1 MRLKTQTVVLLALVA
16 LFAFFLGRG
25 TDGLAAGKQAGVVN
39 QQQSQDQTRT
49 SLQQEAE
56 RQAQLAEQP
65 QQPQADPSVSGSG
78 GEGSEGGVENE
89 DCEEP
94 GAEPGEVEDQDEPGD
109 VDKAC
114 PERP

>member
-25 TDGLAAGKQAGVVN
+25 TDSPAAGMQAGVVN
-39 QQQSQDQTRT
+39 QQSQDQTRT
-49 SLQQEAE
+49 SLQQEAQH
-56 RQAQLAEQP
+56 QAQLAE
-65 QQPQADPSVSGSG
+65 QPQADPSVSGSG
-78 GEGSEGGVENE
+78 GEGSQGGAENE

-109 VDKAC
+109 VDKPC

>member
-16 LFAFFLGRG
+16 LFAFFLGRS
-25 TDGLAAGKQAGVVN
+25 TDSLAAGKQAGVVN
-39 QQQSQDQTRT
+39 QQQSHDQTRT
-49 SLQQEAE
+49 SLQQEA
-56 RQAQLAEQP
+56 RQQAKLAEQS
-65 QQPQADPSVSGSG
+65 QADLSVSGSG
-78 GEGSEGGVENE
+78 GEGSQDGAENE

-109 VDKAC
+109 VDKPC

>member
-25 TDGLAAGKQAGVVN
+25 ADSLAAGKQAGVVN

-49 SLQQEAE
+49 SLQQEA
-56 RQAQLAEQP
+56 QLAE
-65 QQPQADPSVSGSG
+65 QPQADPSVSGSG

-89 DCEEP
+89 GCEEP
-94 GAEPGEVEDQDEPGD
+94 GAEAGEVEDQDEPGD
-109 VDKAC
+109 VDKPC

>member
-25 TDGLAAGKQAGVVN
+25 TVSAAAGKQAGVVN
-39 QQQSQDQTRT
+39 QQQGQDQTRT
-49 SLQQEAE
+49 SPQQ
-56 RQAQLAEQP
+56 QAQLAEQP
-65 QQPQADPSVSGSG
+65 QAEPGVSGSG

-109 VDKAC
+109 VDKPC

>member
-25 TDGLAAGKQAGVVN
+25 TDSLAAGKQAGVVN
-39 QQQSQDQTRT
+39 QQQ
-49 SLQQEAE
+49 
-56 RQAQLAEQP
+56 AQLAEQP
-65 QQPQADPSVSGSG
+65 QQPQAEPSVSGSG
-78 GEGSEGGVENE
+78 GEGAEGGAENE

>member
-16 LFAFFLGRG
+16 LFAFFLGRSS
-25 TDGLAAGKQAGVVN
+25 DSLAAGNLAGVVN
-39 QQQSQDQTRT
+39 QQQGQDQTRT
-49 SLQQEAE
+49 SLQQ
-56 RQAQLAEQP
+56 QAQHAEQP
-65 QQPQADPSVSGSG
+65 QAEPSVSGSG
-78 GEGSEGGVENE
+78 GEGTEGSAENE
-89 DCEEP
+89 DCEQP

>member
-39 QQQSQDQTRT
+39 QQQ
-49 SLQQEAE
+49 
-56 RQAQLAEQP
+56 AQLAEQP
-65 QQPQADPSVSGSG
+65 QQPQADPSASGSG
-78 GEGSEGGVENE
+78 GEGSEGRAENE
-89 DCEEP
+89 DCEQP

-109 VDKAC
+109 VDKPC
-114 PERP
+114 PEQR

>member
-1 MRLKTQTVVLLALVA
+1 VRLKTQTVVLLALVA
-16 LFAFFLGRG
+16 LIAFFLGRG
-25 TDGLAAGKQAGVVN
+25 TNSLAAGKQAGVVN

-49 SLQQEAE
+49 SLQQ
-56 RQAQLAEQP
+56 QAQLAE
-65 QQPQADPSVSGSG
+65 QPQADPSVSGSG
-78 GEGSEGGVENE
+78 GEGPEGGAENE

-109 VDKAC
+109 VDKPC

>member
-25 TDGLAAGKQAGVVN
+25 TDSLAAGKQAGVVN
-39 QQQSQDQTRT
+39 QQQ
-49 SLQQEAE
+49 
-56 RQAQLAEQP
+56 AQLAEQPQQP

-78 GEGSEGGVENE
+78 GEGAEGGAENE
-89 DCEEP
+89 DCEQP
-94 GAEPGEVEDQDEPGD
+94 GAEPGEVEDHDEPGD
-109 VDKAC
+109 VDKPC

>member
-16 LFAFFLGRG
+16 LFAFFLGRT
-25 TDGLAAGKQAGVVN
+25 TDSLAAGKQAGVVN

-49 SLQQEAE
+49 SLQQEAQ
-56 RQAQLAEQP
+56 RQAQLAEQS
-65 QQPQADPSVSGSG
+65 QADLASVSGSG
-78 GEGSEGGVENE
+78 VQGSEGGAENE

-109 VDKAC
+109 VDKPC

>member
-25 TDGLAAGKQAGVVN
+25 TNNPAAGNQAGVLN
-39 QQQSQDQTRT
+39 QQQSPDQTRT
-49 SLQQEAE
+49 SLQQEAQQ
-56 RQAQLAEQP
+56 QAQLAEQP
-65 QQPQADPSVSGSG
+65 QQPQADPSANGSG
-78 GEGSEGGVENE
+78 GEGTEGGVEQE
-89 DCEEP
+89 DCEQP

-109 VDKAC
+109 VDKPC

>member
-49 SLQQEAE
+49 SLQQEAQE
-56 RQAQLAEQP
+56 QAQLAEQS
-65 QQPQADPSVSGSG
+65 QQPQADPSGSGS
-78 GEGSEGGVENE
+78 GGVENE

-109 VDKAC
+109 VDKPC

>member
-25 TDGLAAGKQAGVVN
+25 SDSLAVGKQAGVVN
-39 QQQSQDQTRT
+39 QQNQDQTRT
-49 SLQQEAE
+49 SLQQEAQQ
-56 RQAQLAEQP
+56 QAKLAEQA
-65 QQPQADPSVSGSG
+65 QADPSVSGSG
-78 GEGSEGGVENE
+78 GEGAEGGVENE
-89 DCEEP
+89 DCEQP

-109 VDKAC
+109 VDKPC

>member
-25 TDGLAAGKQAGVVN
+25 TVGAAAGKQAGVVH
-39 QQQSQDQTRT
+39 QQQSETPT
-49 SLQQEAE
+49 SLQQ
-56 RQAQLAEQP
+56 QAQLAE
-65 QQPQADPSVSGSG
+65 QPQADPSVSGSS
-78 GEGSEGGVENE
+78 GEGSEGGAENE
-89 DCEEP
+89 DCEQP

-109 VDKAC
+109 VDKPC

>member
-25 TDGLAAGKQAGVVN
+25 TSSLAAGKQAGVVN
-39 QQQSQDQTRT
+39 QQQSQNQTPT
-49 SLQQEAE
+49 SLQQ
-56 RQAQLAEQP
+56 QS
-65 QQPQADPSVSGSG
+65 QADPGVSES
-78 GEGSEGGVENE
+78 GEGADGGAENE

-109 VDKAC
+109 VDKPC

>member
-25 TDGLAAGKQAGVVN
+25 TNSLAAGKQAGVVN
-39 QQQSQDQTRT
+39 QQP
-49 SLQQEAE
+49 
-56 RQAQLAEQP
+56 QLAE
-65 QQPQADPSVSGSG
+65 QPQADPSVSGSG
-78 GEGSEGGVENE
+78 GEGPEGGAENE

-109 VDKAC
+109 VDKPC

>member
-1 MRLKTQTVVLLALVA
+1 MRLKTQTVVLIILVA
-16 LFAFFLGRG
+16 LFAFFLGRS
-25 TDGLAAGKQAGVVN
+25 TDSLAAGNLAGVIN
-39 QQQSQDQTRT
+39 QQQ
-49 SLQQEAE
+49 
-56 RQAQLAEQP
+56 AQPAEQP
-65 QQPQADPSVSGSG
+65 QAKPGVSGSG

-89 DCEEP
+89 GCEEP

>member
-1 MRLKTQTVVLLALVA
+1 MRLKTQTVVLLSLVA

-25 TDGLAAGKQAGVVN
+25 TVNAAAGKQAGVVN
-39 QQQSQDQTRT
+39 QQQGQDQTRT
-49 SLQQEAE
+49 SLQQEAQQ
-56 RQAQLAEQP
+56 QAQLAEQP
-65 QQPQADPSVSGSG
+65 QADPGVSGSG
-78 GEGSEGGVENE
+78 GEGSEGGAENE

-109 VDKAC
+109 VDRPC

>member
-25 TDGLAAGKQAGVVN
+25 TDSPAAGNQAGVVN
-39 QQQSQDQTRT
+39 QQQSPDQTRT
-49 SLQQEAE
+49 SLQQEAQ
-56 RQAQLAEQP
+56 RQAKLAEQP
-65 QQPQADPSVSGSG
+65 QADPGVSGSG
-78 GEGSEGGVENE
+78 GEGAEGGVENE

-109 VDKAC
+109 VDKPC

>member
-1 MRLKTQTVVLLALVA
+1 MGSVEGKCTMRLKTQTVVLLALVA

-25 TDGLAAGKQAGVVN
+25 TSSLAAGTQAGVVN
-39 QQQSQDQTRT
+39 QQQSQDQTPT
-49 SLQQEAE
+49 SLQQ
-56 RQAQLAEQP
+56 QAQPAEQP
-65 QQPQADPSVSGSG
+65 EADSAS
-78 GEGSEGGVENE
+78 GEGSEGGAENE

-109 VDKAC
+109 VDKPC

>member
-25 TDGLAAGKQAGVVN
+25 TDSPAAGMQAGVVN
-39 QQQSQDQTRT
+39 QQRQDQTRT
-49 SLQQEAE
+49 SLQQ
-56 RQAQLAEQP
+56 AQLAEQA
-65 QQPQADPSVSGSG
+65 QADPSVSGSG
-78 GEGSEGGVENE
+78 GEGSEGGAENE

-94 GAEPGEVEDQDEPGD
+94 GAEPGEVEDHDEPGD
-109 VDKAC
+109 VDKPC

>member
-25 TDGLAAGKQAGVVN
+25 TVNAAAGKQAGVVN

-49 SLQQEAE
+49 SLQQ
-56 RQAQLAEQP
+56 QAQLAEQP
-65 QQPQADPSVSGSG
+65 QADTSVSRSG
-78 GEGSEGGVENE
+78 GEGSEGGAENE
-89 DCEEP
+89 NCEQP

-109 VDKAC
+109 VDKPC